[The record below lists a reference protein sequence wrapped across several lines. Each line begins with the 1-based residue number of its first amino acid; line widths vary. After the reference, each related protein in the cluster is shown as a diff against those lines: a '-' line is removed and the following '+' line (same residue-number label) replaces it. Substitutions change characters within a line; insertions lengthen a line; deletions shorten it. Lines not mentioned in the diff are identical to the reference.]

1 MALNLGARALDPQ
14 VFPAEDER
22 LAVIEGDGQRLAVLV
37 QPQLR
42 WPGCRRC
49 VAHFGL
55 LARRPD
61 RRENRSPK
69 RPAIGRPGLE
79 AEEDLQSAGRLR
91 RKCRC
96 PRRHP
101 WRPPKS
107 VLSDFASLKCRSAN
121 SCIRFRASE
130 LERRSRALLSRCC
143 SPWPQTAVTS
153 LGGSG

>member
-61 RRENRSPK
+61 EPPGFAMLNLTRHHLGIVHESQFQGLG
-69 RPAIGRPGLE
+69 ITGLHWYLSVGRKYE
-79 AEEDLQSAGRLR
+79 SRWRL
-91 RKCRC
+91 
-96 PRRHP
+96 
-101 WRPPKS
+101 
-107 VLSDFASLKCRSAN
+107 
-121 SCIRFRASE
+121 
-130 LERRSRALLSRCC
+130 
-143 SPWPQTAVTS
+143 
-153 LGGSG
+153 

>member
-1 MALNLGARALDPQ
+1 MALNRGAGALDPQ

-69 RPAIGRPGLE
+69 RPAIARPGLE
-79 AEEDLQSAGRLR
+79 AEEDLQSPAPRP
-91 RKCRC
+91 RKCPC
-96 PRRHP
+96 PGPHP
-101 WRPPKS
+101 CPPPHP
-107 VLSDFASLKCRSAN
+107 
-121 SCIRFRASE
+121 
-130 LERRSRALLSRCC
+130 LLSH
-143 SPWPQTAVTS
+143 SPILHS
-153 LGGSG
+153 